1 MSIVNRRGFLEAGIA
16 LSAAATWAETS
27 RLQACF
33 PSFASRASFADWVAS
48 DGKGSIVPFRIA
60 VPQSKLD
67 RIASRVRQTEFPRGV
82 GNPDSWQYG
91 MSFSAMREVVDY
103 WISKFDWRKA
113 ESALN
118 RYPQFLTEV
127 GDFNIHFYH
136 VIGTGP
142 NPFPIILTH
151 GWPGS
156 VFEFLGTI
164 DRLTSDGFSLIIP
177 SLPGFGFSSK
187 PAKGPVGPVTT
198 ARLWHT
204 LMTERLGY
212 KRYGVQGGD
221 LGCIVSTQLA
231 YLFPDDVA
239 GLHLNMVPPPQKPE
253 DQQSEEERAWYKN
266 AQEFRAKELDY
277 FQEQAHKPSTVGF
290 TLNDNP
296 VGTAAWMLEKF
307 KIWSDSGATFAPAF
321 TLDQLL
327 TNLTIYLA
335 TDTIASSVWFYRGLL
350 DETQGKSFPGHI
362 DVPTAVADYPKDL
375 LNGRPPKSLIAF
387 GYNLVRYT
395 RMPRGGHFAALEQP
409 DLFCEDVADFFH
421 ALPESRF

>member
-1 MSIVNRRGFLEAGIA
+1 MSIVNRRRFVETGIA
-16 LSAAATWAETS
+16 LGATATWANALTS
-27 RLQACF
+27 PNFPAF
-33 PSFASRASFADWVAS
+33 PSRVVRADPAAADNR
-48 DGKGSIVPFRIA
+48 GSIVPFRIA
-60 VPQSKLD
+60 IPQSKLD
-67 RIASRVRQTEFPRGV
+67 RIASRIRETEFPSAV
-82 GNPDSWQYG
+82 GEPDSWQYG

-103 WISKFDWRKA
+103 WTSKFDWRKA
-113 ESALN
+113 EFTLN
-118 RYPQFLTEV
+118 HYPQFLTGV
-127 GDFNIHFYH
+127 GDFDIHFYH

-142 NPFPIILTH
+142 KPFPIVLTH

-156 VFEFLGTI
+156 VFEFLATI
-164 DRLTSDGFSLIIP
+164 DRLTSDGFSLVIP

-198 ARLWHT
+198 ARLWHA

-212 KRYGVQGGD
+212 RRYGVQGGD

-231 YLFPDDVA
+231 YLFPDEVA

-253 DQQSEEERAWYKN
+253 DQQSEEERAWYKD

-290 TLNDNP
+290 ALNDNP

-307 KIWSDSGATFAPAF
+307 KIWSDSGFAFAPAF

-335 TDTIASSVWFYRGLL
+335 TDAIASSIWFYRGVL
-350 DETQGKSFPGHI
+350 DETHGTTFPGRI
-362 DVPTAVADYPKDL
+362 SVPTAVADFPKDL
-375 LNGRPPKSLIAF
+375 LNGRPPKSLIAY

-395 RMPRGGHFAALEQP
+395 HMARGGHFAALEQP
-409 DLFCEDVADFFH
+409 ELFSEDVADFFH
-421 ALPESRF
+421 SLPEARV